1 MILPILS
8 ISERFSELTFG
19 WLDALDIF
27 LLAGLLFL
35 VLHFLNNHKAGV
47 LVFGVAAFLA
57 IYWLS
62 DLLHLDAMHMIF
74 ESLYRVGALALII
87 IFQPEIREALEK
99 VGSRSIGT
107 FRVISERLR
116 RHRSYSAV
124 IENICSAVTDLSASK
139 TGALIVISGSNKLDD
154 MMESGIPI
162 HADVNSFLIRNL
174 FFDKAPLHDG
184 AIIIDDARIA
194 AAGCVLPLTRRTDV
208 DSNLGTRHRA
218 AIGVSEVSDSVTVV
232 VSEET
237 GIISVAYEG
246 RLERNLTPAK
256 LKEVLAERIYIF

>member
-1 MILPILS
+1 MTISLLS
-8 ISERFSELTFG
+8 IADRFANIHFEFR
-19 WLDALDIF
+19 DAVDI
-27 LLAGLLFL
+27 LILAGLLFL
-35 VLHFLNNHKAGV
+35 ALHFLNNHKAGV
-47 LVFGVAAFLA
+47 LVFGIAAFLV
-57 IYWLS
+57 IFWLS
-62 DLLHLDAMHMIF
+62 DIFELRALHMIF
-74 ESLYRVGALALII
+74 GGLYEVGALALII
-87 IFQPEIREALEK
+87 IFQPEIRDALEK

-154 MMESGIPI
+154 MVETGIAI
-162 HADVNSFLIRNL
+162 HADVNSFLLRNL

-184 AIIIDDARIA
+184 AVIIDDARIA

-237 GIISVAYEG
+237 GIISVAYQG
-246 RLERNLTPAK
+246 VLQRNLTPQS
-256 LKEVLAERIYIF
+256 LKEFLADKIYIF